1 MEPGLRLSLRRVIC
15 ALPAL
20 GLAWALTCAAWVPG
34 DGASFDYRLAP
45 ALDEAT
51 IVDDRSPL
59 AGTVDGKEADAA
71 AEERAAGTDELG
83 YVPGEIVVVYEEDAS
98 EAERKEAAASLGAEE
113 PDEASAAEG
122 DVAALAIPDDMTVE
136 MAVREAR
143 EAEAVKYA
151 IPNYVAELAG
161 EWDADPAGFISN
173 PGALTEQGGDQ
184 WHLNFLNAPQ
194 AWALLD
200 GYGGSIEPVKVA
212 VIDTGA
218 SLTHPDLANVI
229 NRNQSVEV
237 TWTDS
242 KDSSSW
248 KTAPLRGDGY
258 TNGSAKPTEFT
269 SHGTHVS
276 GIIAGEAGNGGVL
289 GVASGGTTAL
299 SNQLVDLVVIDAFS
313 ILNDKG
319 QPNATLRD
327 IVFAMEYAR
336 DAGCSV
342 VNMSLGFASN
352 DPELAQ
358 FFDEFCL
365 DLTEQDDV
373 LIICAAGN
381 EHRQSPKNY
390 PAACPSTMGVVSIS
404 DREGVGSSSA
414 TFLNPA
420 WSGSNV
426 LRSYFSNYG
435 DWCDISAPGEKILST
450 YLQNGA
456 VDGYLTM
463 DGTSMACPMVSAAA
477 ALVRAADPDL
487 TAEEVK
493 SLLCETSADLYTTG
507 RDVQTGYG
515 ALNAEAA
522 VRRALDQRDGDEE
535 VAGPVSVA
543 AANVSAASATYN
555 GRAQT
560 PRVTVKLEGK
570 TLVEG
575 RDYQVSCP
583 DGAMVDAGRY
593 TVVVRGRGEYSGTA
607 KAQFTISTAKM
618 SSVQVSVPEQTFTG
632 KELRPEPKVTWGG
645 LTLVKGEDYT
655 AYYQNNIV
663 VGTGKVTLM
672 GRDNFSGQTTAT
684 FTIKQAPAPTPATPT
699 PAPAKPKPTPAPTTP
714 KTPAAPQTPAP
725 TTPQPS
731 SPSTA
736 KPTVKK
742 VAAPKLKAGK
752 RSFTVS
758 WKKVSGNVSGYQVQ
772 YALDKKFKKSAKVK
786 TLAKSKKSWKA
797 TKLKAKKR
805 YYVRVRAYYKLDGKK
820 YYGKWSTVKSVKT
833 KR

>member
-1 MEPGLRLSLRRVIC
+1 MEPGLRLALRRVIC

-20 GLAWALTCAAWVPG
+20 GLVGVLTAAAWVPG
-34 DGASFDYRLAP
+34 DGASFDCRFVP

-51 IVDDRSPL
+51 IVDDHSPL
-59 AGTVDGKEADAA
+59 AEAVDGQEAAAA
-71 AEERAAGTDELG
+71 AEERAAGPDELG
-83 YVPGEIVVVYEEDAS
+83 YVPGEIVVVYEEDAT
-98 EAERKEAAASLGAEE
+98 EAERQETAASLGVEDPGE
-113 PDEASAAEG
+113 VSAAES
-122 DVAALAIPDDMTVE
+122 DVAALAIPEDMTVE
-136 MAVREAR
+136 TALQEVRGT
-143 EAEAVKYA
+143 EAVKYA

-161 EWDADPAGFISN
+161 EWDADPAAFIVD

-200 GYGGSIEPVKVA
+200 GYAGPIEPVKVA

-218 SLTHPDLANVI
+218 SLTHPDLANTI
-229 NRNQSVEV
+229 NRGQSVEV

-248 KTAPLRGDGY
+248 KTVPLRGDGY
-258 TNGSAKPTEFT
+258 TNGSAEPTEFT

-289 GVASGGTTAL
+289 GVASGGTTTR

-336 DAGCSV
+336 DVGCRV

-365 DLTEQDDV
+365 DLTEHDDM
-373 LIICAAGN
+373 LIVCAAGN

-390 PAACPSTMGVVSIS
+390 PAACPSTVGVVSIS
-404 DREGVGSSSA
+404 DREGVGSSST

-450 YLQNGA
+450 YLQNGM
-456 VDGYLTM
+456 VNGYLSM
-463 DGTSMACPMVSAAA
+463 DGTSMACPMVSATA
-477 ALVRAADPDL
+477 ALVRAADPNL

-493 SLLCETSADLYTTG
+493 SLLCETSVDLYMAG

-522 VRRALDQRDGDEE
+522 VHRALDQREGDEE
-535 VAGPVSVA
+535 AAGPVSVA
-543 AANVSAASATYN
+543 GANVSAASTTYN

-593 TVVVRGRGEYSGTA
+593 TVVIRGRGEYNGTA

-618 SSVQVSVPEQTFTG
+618 SAVQVSVPEQTFTG
-632 KELRPEPKVTWGG
+632 KELRPEPRATWGD
-645 LTLVKGEDYT
+645 LTLVKDEDYT

-672 GRDNFSGQTTAT
+672 GRDNFSGQVTTT
-684 FTIKQAPAPTPATPT
+684 FTIKQAPTTPT
-699 PAPAKPKPTPAPTTP
+699 PIPAPTAP
-714 KTPAAPQTPAP
+714 KTP
-725 TTPQPS
+725 TTPQAPAPTAPQTSTPAPS
-731 SPSTA
+731 APKA
-736 KPTVKK
+736 KPSVKK

-758 WKKVSGNVSGYQVQ
+758 WKKVSGKVSGYQVQ

-797 TKLKAKKR
+797 TKLKANKR
-805 YYVRVRAYYKLDGKK
+805 YYVRVRAYYKLDGTK